1 MFAIKHGWL
10 ENMEQIFLDIPDDDD
25 KFVDRSEIRTF
36 VINEIEH
43 KIQKEEYFKIISIY
57 GMGGIGKSCLLNEIE
72 NQVSQLDKAYRF
84 LSISFEIESNRQYIE
99 NLIKICD
106 AYDKPC
112 ILFSYAA
119 MLYWEKT
126 SILQLNTKFMK
137 KLQDSFL
144 TDFIDAINQVAA
156 VVLPAN
162 MEFPALPAISDIL
175 KCTGEI
181 IQLIRN
187 TSYFSIMKKLR
198 KLSSSELLDRLPV
211 LLGMDID
218 HNEYEGK
225 QQKPLICLFDSY
237 QQSIPYS
244 ESVEWLRQLIST
256 IHKGLFI
263 VTSREKLL
271 WTDKENDIYPYELKC
286 YPEEE
291 ARNYLS
297 EYIRPKDAD
306 FIDLIIASTQCVPI
320 YIKLAIDIYQREIL
334 HNLEDLDKSLFQDRE
349 ALAVRFINHFVPNWQ
364 EVIMN
369 LAVIRIFNKEIF
381 SYIVQKQNLNC
392 PLHEYHDIVNVSLI
406 QYIENTN
413 SLVKIHDVF
422 CNNVVKILNGQ
433 QKIDILSLYLNYVLY
448 RQPYILGSDQIGILL
463 TLFINILQIE
473 IDFSRQLILQT
484 DIIEKT
490 LDLFFL
496 LSNVK
501 VTFTPIEPTENKDS
515 NVNQMLCLINAIFY
529 KNKSTQKAIKYL
541 EHIKNPKELGY
552 HEKSFHVF
560 SRYTFSLTGDYAS
573 LKKSLKN
580 YNDSLTD
587 KDKPFWYYM
596 QIKLYSSDF
605 LLMEGNFID
614 SYQILADLEK
624 QLDNTIFS
632 VDTFFQIQRQKGHVF
647 RFNLYMDKAF
657 EEYEKVFTY
666 SETSDA
672 VKGYIYTN
680 MIEAKCYFSPQ
691 FVEEN
696 FETALAYVESEKQI
710 KNKGKLYYARAISN
724 IVNKKYDLA
733 ADDIQQSIVLN
744 RQDGYQSGELFALM
758 AQAYLEYACHNELTE
773 NTSERIHKLLAD
785 NKVYNYFNL
794 PLSIMKGIEKQTE
807 HYRTEYQ
814 WVDFDHTLK
823 QYNVFFK
830 NIRNE

>member
-1 MFAIKHGWL
+1 
-10 ENMEQIFLDIPDDDD
+10 MEQIFLDILDDDN

-36 VINEIEH
+36 IINEIEH
-43 KIQKEEYFKIISIY
+43 KIQKEDYFKIISIY

-72 NQVSQLDKAYRF
+72 NQVSRLDKAYRF
-84 LSISFEIESNRQYIE
+84 LSISFEIENNRQYIE

-126 SILQLNTKFMK
+126 SVLQLNTKFMK
-137 KLQDSFL
+137 KIQDSFL
-144 TDFIDAINQVAA
+144 TDFIDLINQVVAF
-156 VVLPAN
+156 VLPVD
-162 MEFPALPAISDIL
+162 MELPALPTISNIL
-175 KCTGEI
+175 KCTGKI
-181 IQLIRN
+181 VQSIRN
-187 TSYFSIMKKLR
+187 IPYFSVMKKLC
-198 KLSSSELLDRLPV
+198 KLSSAELLNKLPV
-211 LLGMDID
+211 LLGMDIV
-218 HNEYEGK
+218 HNEYEK
-225 QQKPLICLFDSY
+225 KPQKPLICLFDSY

-244 ESVEWLRQLIST
+244 ESVEWLRQLIGT

-263 VTSREKLL
+263 VTSRERLL

-291 ARNYLS
+291 ARNYLL
-297 EYIRPKDAD
+297 EYIGPKYSDL
-306 FIDLIIASTQCVPI
+306 IDLIIASTQCVPI

-334 HNLEDLDKSLFQDRE
+334 YNSEDLDKSLFQDRD
-349 ALAVRFINHFVPNWQ
+349 ALALHFINHLAPNWQ
-364 EVIMN
+364 EVIIN

-381 SYIVQKQNLNC
+381 SYIVKEQNLNC
-392 PLHEYHDIVNVSLI
+392 PLHEYHDIVNVSLM

-422 CNNVVKILNGQ
+422 CNNVVKILNEQ
-433 QKIDILSLYLNYVLY
+433 QKINILSLYLNYVLY
-448 RQPYILGSDQIGILL
+448 RQPYILGDDQISLLL

-473 IDFSRQLILQT
+473 IDFSRQLILPT

-501 VTFTPIEPTENKDS
+501 VTYTPIEPEESNDS
-515 NVNQMLCLINAIFY
+515 NVNQMLYLINAIFY

-541 EHIKNPKELGY
+541 EHIKNPKQLGY

-560 SRYTFSLTGDYAS
+560 FRYTFSLTGDYGS
-573 LKKSLKN
+573 LKRSLKN

-587 KDKPFWYYM
+587 ADTPFWYYM
-596 QIKLYSSDF
+596 QIKLYNSDF
-605 LLMEGNFID
+605 LLMEGAFID
-614 SYQILADLEK
+614 SYHILVHLEK

-632 VDTFFQIQRQKGHVF
+632 TDNFFQIQRQKGHVF

-657 EEYEKVFTY
+657 EEYEKVLTY

-680 MIEAKCYFSPQ
+680 MIEAKCYFSPK
-691 FVEEN
+691 FVEDN
-696 FETALAYVESEKQI
+696 FKVALAYVESENQI

-724 IVNKKYDLA
+724 IVNKRYDLA
-733 ADDIQQSIVLN
+733 ADDIQQSIILN
-744 RQDGYQSGELFALM
+744 QQDGYQSGELFALM

-773 NTSERIHKLLAD
+773 NTLERIHKLLSD

-794 PLSIMKGIEKQTE
+794 PLTIMNDMEKQAE

-814 WVDFDHTLK
+814 WIDFDYTLK
-823 QYNVFFK
+823 QYYTFFK
-830 NIRNE
+830 SIRNE